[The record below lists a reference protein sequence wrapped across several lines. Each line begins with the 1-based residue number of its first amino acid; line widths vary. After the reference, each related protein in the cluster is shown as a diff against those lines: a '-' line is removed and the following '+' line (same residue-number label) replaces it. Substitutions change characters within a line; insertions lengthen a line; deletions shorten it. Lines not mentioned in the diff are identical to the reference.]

1 MVCFGHKW
9 RWREGRELRDIN
21 SDCVLLYNIYI
32 LIFISTYVY
41 FEIFVLFLSR
51 PVNTTIKYFFV
62 SYSSTY
68 VILFFFANSSIP
80 RLENHRA
87 TQQSPPNYYNSHPLT
102 STETLRHY
110 THHIPCYNSTPH
122 HHNPTLLSTVDSNTT
137 RQPRLPTIDT
147 KHKIRLYSH
156 QCTCNTKY
164 CTRVPHTLHF
174 SQKSNTSTQHNHE
187 YIPPTLN
194 NSFPTPIKYRPL
206 FLALIAP

>member
-1 MVCFGHKW
+1 M
-9 RWREGRELRDIN
+9 
-21 SDCVLLYNIYI
+21 
-32 LIFISTYVY
+32 
-41 FEIFVLFLSR
+41 LFLSR

-110 THHIPCYNSTPH
+110 THHIP
-122 HHNPTLLSTVDSNTT
+122 LLQFHPPPPQSNTT
-137 RQPRLPTIDT
+137 LNRRLQHNQTTPPTNY
-147 KHKIRLYSH
+147 RSH

-206 FLALIAP
+206 FLALIAS

>member
-9 RWREGRELRDIN
+9 RWGEGEELRDIN
-21 SDCVLLYNIYI
+21 SDCVYYYIIYIYI

-110 THHIPCYNSTPH
+110 THHIP
-122 HHNPTLLSTVDSNTT
+122 LLQFHPPPPQSNTT
-137 RQPRLPTIDT
+137 LNRRLQRNQTT
-147 KHKIRLYSH
+147 
-156 QCTCNTKY
+156 
-164 CTRVPHTLHF
+164 
-174 SQKSNTSTQHNHE
+174 
-187 YIPPTLN
+187 PPTN
-194 NSFPTPIKYRPL
+194 YRHQKQNPIIFPPMHL
-206 FLALIAP
+206 